1 MCCVCVGGGGGVVVV
16 VVVVCLWSSEEAT
29 TQLCKYRKGEPSS
42 GFLCYV
48 NERLLTCC
56 LTVVM
61 PTKVTDLFNCCHV
74 NEMLLVA

>member
-1 MCCVCVGGGGGVVVV
+1 MFVVA
-16 VVVVCLWSSEEAT
+16 VVCLLACLFVRGGSEEAT

-48 NERLLTCC
+48 KERLLTCC

-61 PTKVTDLFNCCHV
+61 STKVTDLLFKCCYV